1 MTIIKYACL
10 VLILSMGIAASGCI
24 VQVPDN
30 DNSVNTTQQTNIT
43 MPMKQTSVP
52 MAPKQL
58 YIYPNDVLNFMYRG
72 HNISIKYL
80 TSSPQQEIWL
90 SLDGK
95 EKTILENRTDC
106 MGGCGSYWQEG
117 EITIS
122 VRPVVWESDPDND
135 GSFGEDPLDG
145 IDNDGDGLIDE
156 DTVDK
161 VWSFDTWDTDE
172 LYIEIT

>member
-1 MTIIKYACL
+1 
-10 VLILSMGIAASGCI
+10 MGIVASGC
-24 VQVPDN
+24 VAQVPAN
-30 DNSVNTTQQTNIT
+30 DTSVIVTQPTTPTIP
-43 MPMKQTSVP
+43 PMSTKQAYVP

-58 YIYPNDVLNFMYRG
+58 YIYPNDVLNFIYRS

-80 TSSPQQEIWL
+80 TSYPQHEIWL
-90 SLDGK
+90 SID
-95 EKTILENRTDC
+95 EKQITILENRIDC
-106 MGGCGSYWQEG
+106 MGGCRSYWQEG

-122 VRPVVWESDPDND
+122 IRPVVWESDPDDD
-135 GSFGEDPLDG
+135 GTFGEDPLDG

-172 LYIEIT
+172 LYIEVT